1 MQLKRLTAV
10 CVSAVLATACG
21 ESTGV
26 TVQDLEGTW
35 NATLYQYT
43 DNANAASQVDLIA
56 FQGASFTMTVTAD
69 GTVSTLFDDG
79 VGGTSSNSGTI
90 SSDGTTVTISGDAYE
105 AQRSGDALTL
115 TDATTTYDIDDD
127 GSAEPATLVIRL
139 TRQ

>member
-1 MQLKRLTAV
+1 MQGKRLTAIGMSV
-10 CVSAVLATACG
+10 FVAMACG

-56 FQGASFTMTVTAD
+56 FQGASFTMTVTAA
-69 GTVSTLFDDG
+69 GTVSTTFDDG
-79 VGGTSSNSGTI
+79 VGGTSSNSGTM

-105 AQRSGDALTL
+105 AQRSGNL
-115 TDATTTYDIDDD
+115 
-127 GSAEPATLVIRL
+127 
-139 TRQ
+139 